1 MTDVHSPFADEALPP
16 VYLAPMAGFT
26 DAPFRLLC
34 REQGCGH
41 TVTEMVSAKGLLF
54 GSARTGALLDTL
66 PGEGRVTVQ
75 LFGRDPAALAEAA
88 RRIEGERGAAL
99 EAIDLNF
106 GCPAPKITGNG
117 EGSALMREPA
127 LCGRIVA
134 AVAAAV
140 RVPVTA
146 KLRKGFDAAHE
157 NAVEVARICADSG
170 AAMLTVHGRTR
181 EQRYGGLAD
190 WGCVAAVAAAVRV
203 PVIGNGD
210 IASGVQALRR
220 LSESGCAGVMVGRR
234 SAARHIRRRTRRRA
248 RRWRCAT
255 RAWPPH
261 TGASARSSSCAS
273 ILRATSAG
281 GARPRRCAQGCKRR
295 ARSARSRKYCLTPAP
310 RNNIMRKRIRKTP
323 APGGGC
329 A

>member
-190 WGCVAAVAAAVRV
+190 WGERALIELRKHLARYVGGRRAAA
-203 PVIGNGD
+203 
-210 IASGVQALRR
+210 SL
-220 LSESGCAGVMVGRR
+220 
-234 SAARHIRRRTRRRA
+234 RA
-248 RRWRCAT
+248 RLQTARTLGQIEEILLDT
-255 RAWPPH
+255 R
-261 TGASARSSSCAS
+261 T
-273 ILRATSAG
+273 
-281 GARPRRCAQGCKRR
+281 AQQYNEE
-295 ARSARSRKYCLTPAP
+295 AHS
-310 RNNIMRKRIRKTP
+310 
-323 APGGGC
+323 
-329 A
+329 